1 MGACKLAARFI
12 VTSKRMPIKTVK
24 GYSECAATRAR
35 RRRRPAEDFIT
46 CWLVWLALNS
56 VVRKNTLTFT
66 QNNHGR
72 RTLHHNK
79 PVRAPGVAWPITK
92 NVRTSSIRRYP
103 DINQNDF
110 NCRWTPFRWFTCPCA
125 ATSLQIDWFH
135 FAFRSMVRYMQYAKA
150 PNINRMSRSIF
161 WRINSFLSD
170 ISSVLSVSHEIKS
183 LGLAF

>member
-1 MGACKLAARFI
+1 MRLKNTALAFQWNRFFISFFISVFGVSWGLSCRRAWHGNMPNVCDERVKRKSEMRAKCAKRRTPLLNSTWKLAMGACKLAARFI
-12 VTSKRMPIKTVK
+12 VTSKRLPIKTVK

-79 PVRAPGVAWPITK
+79 PVRAPRVAWPIAK
-92 NVRTSSIRRYP
+92 NART
-103 DINQNDF
+103 
-110 NCRWTPFRWFTCPCA
+110 
-125 ATSLQIDWFH
+125 
-135 FAFRSMVRYMQYAKA
+135 
-150 PNINRMSRSIF
+150 
-161 WRINSFLSD
+161 
-170 ISSVLSVSHEIKS
+170 
-183 LGLAF
+183 